1 MRLGEDEA
9 RDSSVGGRER
19 DIGEGRVGR
28 EGNGKL
34 DIRIISSLREGKKNG
49 FIKDQQQKLQ

>member
-9 RDSSVGGRER
+9 RNSSVGGREG

-28 EGNGKL
+28 EGSGKL
-34 DIRIISSLREGKKNG
+34 DVRIISSLREGKKTV
-49 FIKDQQQKLQ
+49 L